1 MSELS
6 AGDTIEAVVS
16 GFSHEEGFSG
26 MLAIAQYEKGR
37 LKNVVTTDASEDTVD
52 YGSEIKFDAEI
63 LSGTDSIKVI
73 YMNKINSAPL
83 IGAYEIN

>member
-26 MLAIAQYEKGR
+26 MLAIAQYEKGI
-37 LKNVVTTDASEDTVD
+37 LKNVVFICFVLSLL
-52 YGSEIKFDAEI
+52 I
-63 LSGTDSIKVI
+63 LNERS
-73 YMNKINSAPL
+73 
-83 IGAYEIN
+83 